1 MPATIKPM
9 VLDDLLTV
17 AAIEE
22 ASFTQPWSLQS
33 FQSELANNQLAAYL
47 VARVNENIAGYGG
60 IWVILD
66 EAHITTLAVE
76 EHYRRCGV
84 ATLLLEALIEK
95 SCSMGANRISLDVRP
110 SNHAARRLYEKF
122 GFSVKGVRKHYYFNE
137 DGLIMFKEDLNGGMD
152 NHEPAS

>member
-1 MPATIKPM
+1 MPITIEPM
-9 VLDDLLTV
+9 VPADLPSV
-17 AAIEE
+17 VAIEE
-22 ASFTQPWSLQS
+22 ASFTQPWSHQS

-47 VARVNENIAGYGG
+47 VSRVDGIIAGYGG
-60 IWVILD
+60 VWVILD
-66 EAHITTLAVE
+66 EAHITTLSVE
-76 EHYRRCGV
+76 QHYRRQGI
-84 ATLLLEALIEK
+84 ASKLLEALIEK
-95 SCSMGANRISLDVRP
+95 SCSMGANRISLEVRP